1 MDNFSH
7 LTNSQ
12 VIKLR
17 EDIIYTYGK
26 YLGCINNT
34 EKSKYSVR
42 LQFLCLD
49 LGVDFYHLI
58 DKGIV
63 KYQAEEEQEDIDEE
77 NTSLDLESNL
87 TPIGQ
92 CHLCGENLKDKR
104 KGSLFCNSKHR
115 ASYHNNQK
123 KSVR

>member
-34 EKSKYSVR
+34 EKSKYSIR

-49 LGVDFYHLI
+49 LGVDFSYLI
-58 DKGIV
+58 DNGIV
-63 KYQAEEEQEDIDEE
+63 KYQNEEAQEEIDEE
-77 NTSLDLESNL
+77 NTSLELDSNL
-87 TPIGQ
+87 APTGHCLYCGQ
-92 CHLCGENLKDKR
+92 KLKDKR
-104 KGSLFCNSKHR
+104 KGSLFCDSKHR
-115 ASYHNNQK
+115 ASYHNFQK
-123 KSVR
+123 KNVR

>member
-17 EDIIYTYGK
+17 EDLVHTYGK

-34 EKSKYSVR
+34 EKSKYSIR

-49 LGVDFYHLI
+49 LGVDFSHLI

-63 KYQAEEEQEDIDEE
+63 KYQIEEEQEDIDEE
-77 NTSLDLESNL
+77 TISLDLEL

-92 CHLCGENLKDKR
+92 CHFCGENLKDKR

-115 ASYHNNQK
+115 ASYHNNLK

>member
-26 YLGCINNT
+26 YLRCINNT

-49 LGVDFYHLI
+49 LGVDFSHLI

-92 CHLCGENLKDKR
+92 CHFCGENLKDKR